1 MAVDDAGA
9 ARLGVL
15 FAHVLQL
22 GDDDLLHARRTGE
35 NILQILDLVLQGARL
50 LHALEDI
57 FLVDVAQLDL
67 RDILR
72 LHLVDAEA
80 DHQVRHHVGLG
91 LRLADDL
98 DRLVDVEQDALETLQ
113 KVQLVLLFAH
123 DEVDAA
129 ADAFRAPRAP
139 LVEQLAH
146 AHHARHSGDEHV
158 EVAGH
163 GILQRRGLHQLL
175 HELVGIGAALEVDGQ
190 LETVEVG
197 LVAHIGDLLDLACLD
212 QLGDLVH
219 DGLGRG
225 GVGDL
230 IDLDEVFLFVVAPAG
245 ADLHAAAA
253 RAVNFA
259 QGVDVAD
266 DLAAG
271 REIGR
276 KQRLCQVAVG
286 ILEVGDRRVA
296 HLAEVEA
303 AQLARH
309 AGNALIGAH
318 EDVREGR
325 RQQRRLLHGVVVVVD
340 EIDGIG
346 VDVAEQL
353 GADGGELG
361 LRVAARRPRHV
372 ARVDLTEVAL
382 GVHERV
388 QQRTVALGKAHHRVI
403 DGDVAVGIEPH
414 GLTDDVRAL
423 RARAVQQSHLI
434 HGIEELAVAGL
445 KAVDLRNGTRDDD
458 RHRVG
463 HIVRLQRIGDAL
475 FDHVRTQ
482 AEDVGVIAVLG
493 GGFLLFVLLHGVPRT
508 FTYSVIMD
516 YISFSARRQC
526 VGAAQSVVC
535 SLPHCTK
542 GANVFR
548 VSWLKSHLAF
558 SSPVLYH
565 LQKKQTRED
574 TAMTQYVYKKKFL
587 PAGVSIFISTVF
599 VDNDIVSFDR

>member
-1 MAVDDAGA
+1 M
-9 ARLGVL
+9 
-15 FAHVLQL
+15 
-22 GDDDLLHARRTGE
+22 
-35 NILQILDLVLQGARL
+35 
-50 LHALEDI
+50 
-57 FLVDVAQLDL
+57 
-67 RDILR
+67 
-72 LHLVDAEA
+72 
-80 DHQVRHHVGLG
+80 
-91 LRLADDL
+91 
-98 DRLVDVEQDALETLQ
+98 
-113 KVQLVLLFAH
+113 QLVLLFAH
-123 DEVDAA
+123 DEVNAA

-190 LETVEVG
+190 LEAVEVG
-197 LVAHIGDLLDLACLD
+197 LVAHIGDLADLACLD
-212 QLGDLVH
+212 ELGDLVH

-309 AGNALIGAH
+309 ADGNALIGAH

-353 GADGGELG
+353 GADGGELC

-403 DGDVAVGIEPH
+403 DGGVAVGIEVH
-414 GLTDDVRAL
+414 GAAHDVGGLGAGPLEQAHAVHR
-423 RARAVQQSHLI
+423 VQQ
-434 HGIEELAVAGL
+434 LAVGGFE
-445 KAVDLRNGTRDDD
+445 AVDLRQSAGDDD
-458 RHRVG
+458 THGVG
-463 HIVRLQRIGDAL
+463 HVVGLQRAGD
-475 FDHVRTQ
+475 
-482 AEDVGVIAVLG
+482 GVFQHA
-493 GGFLLFVLLHGVPRT
+493 
-508 FTYSVIMD
+508 
-516 YISFSARRQC
+516 AR
-526 VGAAQSVVC
+526 V
-535 SLPHCTK
+535 
-542 GANVFR
+542 
-548 VSWLKSHLAF
+548 
-558 SSPVLYH
+558 
-565 LQKKQTRED
+565 
-574 TAMTQYVYKKKFL
+574 
-587 PAGVSIFISTVF
+587 
-599 VDNDIVSFDR
+599 

>member
-1 MAVDDAGA
+1 MIS
-9 ARLGVL
+9 R
-15 FAHVLQL
+15 
-22 GDDDLLHARRTGE
+22 
-35 NILQILDLVLQGARL
+35 
-50 LHALEDI
+50 
-57 FLVDVAQLDL
+57 
-67 RDILR
+67 
-72 LHLVDAEA
+72 
-80 DHQVRHHVGLG
+80 
-91 LRLADDL
+91 
-98 DRLVDVEQDALETLQ
+98 
-113 KVQLVLLFAH
+113 
-123 DEVDAA
+123 
-129 ADAFRAPRAP
+129 
-139 LVEQLAH
+139 
-146 AHHARHSGDEHV
+146 
-158 EVAGH
+158 
-163 GILQRRGLHQLL
+163 
-175 HELVGIGAALEVDGQ
+175 
-190 LETVEVG
+190 
-197 LVAHIGDLLDLACLD
+197 DLACLD
-212 QLGDLVH
+212 ELGDLVH

-309 AGNALIGAH
+309 ADGNALIGAH

-353 GADGGELG
+353 GADGGELC

-403 DGDVAVGIEPH
+403 DGGVAVGIEPH

-445 KAVDLRNGTRDDD
+445 EAVDLRNGARDDD

-475 FDHVRTQ
+475 LDHVRTQ
-482 AEDVGVIAVLG
+482 AEDVGVIAVQSGLFPSFRSSSWCPSNVHIFCHYG
-493 GGFLLFVLLHGVPRT
+493 LYQLFRTPSMRGRGAKRRLFFAALHKRGKRLSCFLAKIPSCF
-508 FTYSVIMD
+508 
-516 YISFSARRQC
+516 
-526 VGAAQSVVC
+526 
-535 SLPHCTK
+535 
-542 GANVFR
+542 
-548 VSWLKSHLAF
+548 
-558 SSPVLYH
+558 
-565 LQKKQTRED
+565 
-574 TAMTQYVYKKKFL
+574 FL
-587 PAGVSIFISTVF
+587 SRP
-599 VDNDIVSFDR
+599 VSFAKETNEGGHSHDAVCVQKEIPSCWCFYFYQHRFC